1 MGAAVST
8 AQQPLAEVDIKNEIG
23 VLYGEEA
30 QQAFAAAKEDDVVA
44 WPKVQ
49 AYAEA
54 HGLLNRK
61 KAILFTNLKQFKIA
75 RDQIEAVY
83 DEHFTGTV
91 CEIAWRGKGLGD
103 DDRRQCGLHGA
114 PATTLDELYAVAEKA
129 LLKYGEVM
137 TAACPDGAVL
147 KLAPLKGRARAEAK
161 ARNEYAKNTAPATSW
176 LFDVVRGSVM
186 CATEDEIVRLYEALD
201 EDPRVDIVRTKN
213 RFNPPCFNGYRDILM
228 NVAVRVEGAA
238 GEEVSHLCELQ
249 IHHAAIKQSEPMHKS
264 HRLNMLCALPVAD
277 AENVDDLVD
286 RVLGSDRATDERLL
300 GELEVLL
307 YSIAEHASA
316 VRVLEKILEI
326 KEREFGPDH
335 REERTLAIQ
344 EREYGRDHVE
354 LAGTLMGL
362 GNAYGSLGDYA
373 KKRDLLERAI
383 AILEREY
390 GSENVVVA
398 LALGNLANAH
408 GSLGDYA
415 KQRDVLEHVLAILER
430 KFGRDHTTVA
440 STLSDLGDAH
450 GSLGDNAKA
459 RELLERALAIQERK
473 YGGDHVYV
481 ARTLRNLGNAHG
493 SLGDNA
499 KARGLSER
507 ALAIFEL
514 EHGSE
519 HSEVAI
525 TLTNLGSAHIALG
538 DAAKARDVLERAL
551 AIHEREFGRGHVKS
565 AETLMNLGVAHG
577 ELGDATKKPRTT
589 SSPPRVRSPH

>member
-54 HGLLNRK
+54 HGLFNRK

-103 DDRRQCGLHGA
+103 DRRQCALHGA
-114 PATTLDELYAVAEKA
+114 PATTLDELYAVAEQA

-238 GEEVSHLCELQ
+238 GEEVLHLCELQ
-249 IHHAAIKQSEPMHKS
+249 IHHAAIKESEPMHKS
-264 HRLNMLCALPVAD
+264 HVTYEFFREYFLGNADAVEERADEAPAPVAVQ
-277 AENVDDLVD
+277 EP
-286 RVLGSDRATDERLL
+286 RVVARRVALEL
-300 GELEVLL
+300 GEQGLVEVELARVARRVARAAQVVAHRL
-307 YSIAEHASA
+307 GPVAERRA
-316 VRVLEKILEI
+316 VVEDARVLEVAPRVERRAARRAGARRRDEVGEGRAGALE
-326 KEREFGPDH
+326 
-335 REERTLAIQ
+335 AAA
-344 EREYGRDHVE
+344 V
-354 LAGTLMGL
+354 
-362 GNAYGSLGDYA
+362 
-373 KKRDLLERAI
+373 
-383 AILEREY
+383 
-390 GSENVVVA
+390 
-398 LALGNLANAH
+398 
-408 GSLGDYA
+408 
-415 KQRDVLEHVLAILER
+415 
-430 KFGRDHTTVA
+430 
-440 STLSDLGDAH
+440 
-450 GSLGDNAKA
+450 
-459 RELLERALAIQERK
+459 RELGEGEGHGQPVPGQLLVRDDQDDVRRPPPAPPPGPEPVRNV
-473 YGGDHVYV
+473 GGNG
-481 ARTLRNLGNAHG
+481 RG
-493 SLGDNA
+493 
-499 KARGLSER
+499 ARGDE
-507 ALAIFEL
+507 AA
-514 EHGSE
+514 
-519 HSEVAI
+519 A
-525 TLTNLGSAHIALG
+525 AHMHRMR
-538 DAAKARDVLERAL
+538 RDRC
-551 AIHEREFGRGHVKS
+551 
-565 AETLMNLGVAHG
+565 
-577 ELGDATKKPRTT
+577 
-589 SSPPRVRSPH
+589 

>member
-91 CEIAWRGKGLGD
+91 CEIAWRGKGLG

-264 HRLNMLCALPVAD
+264 HVTYEFFREYFLGNADAVEQRLNMLCALPVAD

-335 REERTLAIQ
+335 REVVFALKHLGGTYGSLGDYAKQRDLLERALAIQERTLAIQ

-499 KARGLSER
+499 KAR
-507 ALAIFEL
+507 
-514 EHGSE
+514 
-519 HSEVAI
+519 
-525 TLTNLGSAHIALG
+525 
-538 DAAKARDVLERAL
+538 AK
-551 AIHEREFGRGHVKS
+551 
-565 AETLMNLGVAHG
+565 
-577 ELGDATKKPRTT
+577 
-589 SSPPRVRSPH
+589 